1 MDERDP
7 EVTIEPADNG
17 YIVRHYQ
24 RGDGKKTEGRTV
36 RRVASTTDEALEHA
50 GTVLGGGGRTKSSK
64 MKSDARDGARSPDP
78 RQLGT
83 AGSGEESDSSPSA
96 HAMRSPRSRGAR
108 RRPVRSRRRV

>member
-50 GTVLGGGGRTKSSK
+50 GTVLGGGGRTKK
-64 MKSDARDGARSPDP
+64 KSGRDG
-78 RQLGT
+78 QLGT
-83 AGSGEESDSSPSA
+83 ADAGGEDSSSA
-96 HAMRSPRSRGAR
+96 PAAQRSPRSRGAR